1 MRQEIHV
8 YTIPI
13 WLVIPVLLLVML
25 GGVKLVKL
33 LVTALKG

>member
-8 YTIPI
+8 YTLPI